1 VLKPVKLGTF
11 FETHCIGA
19 TSVCMCVSGVD
30 AGRAL
35 QLLTQP
41 GPYALPS
48 FENVV
53 SRATSNLV
61 HRPEETPISDDQL
74 NAILL
79 VCTQS
84 LELC

>member
-1 VLKPVKLGTF
+1 MGT
-11 FETHCIGA
+11 
-19 TSVCMCVSGVD
+19 VCGCVSGVD

-48 FENVV
+48 LENVV
-53 SRATSNLV
+53 SRATSSLV
-61 HRPEETPISDDQL
+61 SRPEESPISDDLL

-79 VCTQS
+79 VCTVES
-84 LELC
+84 M